1 MLSPRPQDDP
11 SVFIRKNDTLV
22 IIKVHV
28 DDMMMVAQNCLEMRN
43 IKLQFKMKNMGE
55 LHYYVGVSVVQD
67 KENKHVYLH
76 QGQ

>member
-1 MLSPRPQDDP
+1 
-11 SVFIRKNDTLV
+11 
-22 IIKVHV
+22 
-28 DDMMMVAQNCLEMRN
+28 MMMVAQNCLEMRN